1 MALPPRFD
9 IRATIQPG
17 SVYYF
22 HDSNL
27 TSPDPHYFIVLNTSP
42 QTDRVLLL
50 VCSSSQLQ
58 TVRKRR
64 AMRPETIVEISP
76 REYHDFTKDS
86 IVDCN
91 TVFER
96 SIRELQQKYDS
107 GQLRVKAVIAPGVL
121 EKLRDSVLE
130 SDMVDGEVQD
140 MLILQARLDNIT
152 SRQIS
157 YDIKAR

>member
-1 MALPPRFD
+1 MALLPRVD
-9 IRATIQPG
+9 IRATIQAG

-27 TSPDPHYFIVLNTSP
+27 TSPDPHYFIVINKNP

-58 TVRKRR
+58 TVRRRR
-64 AMRPETIVEISP
+64 ALRPETIVEISP
-76 REYHDFTKDS
+76 REYPDFTRDS

-96 SIRELQQKYDS
+96 SIQELQLKYDS
-107 GQLRVKAVIAPGVL
+107 GQLRVKTVMSPDTL
-121 EKLRDSVLE
+121 EKLRDAVLE

-140 MLILQARLDNIT
+140 MLIL
-152 SRQIS
+152 
-157 YDIKAR
+157 